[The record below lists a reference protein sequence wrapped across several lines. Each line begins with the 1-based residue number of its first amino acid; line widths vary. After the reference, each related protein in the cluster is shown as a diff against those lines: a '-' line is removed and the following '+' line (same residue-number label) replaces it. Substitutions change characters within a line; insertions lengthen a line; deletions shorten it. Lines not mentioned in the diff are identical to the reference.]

1 VADQEAPR
9 AGLYVL
15 TSIQQSLDDVAA
27 ETSQP
32 KRSRSPEAMERLA
45 AAKWPGKLRQ
55 LRVVAQEAQGH
66 TNQEAF
72 NGCTQQ
78 ISS

>member
-55 LRVVAQEAQGH
+55 LRVVVQEAQGQ
-66 TNQEAF
+66 TTQLPSF
-72 NGCTQQ
+72 DDTQQ